1 MTSDSL
7 KPSSPALP
15 SVSWISVVY
24 FAFFHIVAIVYAP
37 QYFSWKAVGIAFF
50 FNWLIGS
57 IGICMGFHR
66 LLTHR
71 SFAVPKLLERAIAT
85 IGTFALQGGPIF
97 WVAAHRRHHLDTEDL
112 VKDPYSAGRGFWWS
126 HMGWLFRLEEE
137 TWAYEKYRKYAPD
150 LDKDPYYRWLGKYFM
165 LLQIPFGMLLYLV
178 GGWSFVIYGLFVR
191 LVIEWHGTW
200 MINSA
205 CHLVGYRSFDCED
218 NSRNFWFAALFT
230 YGEGWHNNHHAYPNS
245 AKAGL
250 KWWEVDM
257 TWWAIWVLSKLG
269 LATRVNLP
277 LVD

>member
-1 MTSDSL
+1 
-7 KPSSPALP
+7 
-15 SVSWISVVY
+15 
-24 FAFFHIVAIVYAP
+24 
-37 QYFSWKAVGIAFF
+37 
-50 FNWLIGS
+50 
-57 IGICMGFHR
+57 
-66 LLTHR
+66 
-71 SFAVPKLLERAIAT
+71 
-85 IGTFALQGGPIF
+85 
-97 WVAAHRRHHLDTEDL
+97 
-112 VKDPYSAGRGFWWS
+112 
-126 HMGWLFRLEEE
+126 LFRLEEE